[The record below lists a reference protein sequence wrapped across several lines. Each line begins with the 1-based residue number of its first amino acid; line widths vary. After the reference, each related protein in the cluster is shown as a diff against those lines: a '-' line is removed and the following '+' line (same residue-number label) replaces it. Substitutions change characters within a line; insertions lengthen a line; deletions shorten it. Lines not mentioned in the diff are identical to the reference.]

1 MYTTTI
7 SGSGANSSPFHDAA
21 VLPSDHRC
29 QLRRS
34 VFEIAC
40 GVGLPIKLT
49 LEFGTINRSFGLFAK
64 VLVDFDLVIIS
75 PSQMWIE
82 WNSDVL
88 TTVPIK
94 SHLGWRRNHNQM
106 TNFVSKRKEVLCAY
120 EPMVL
125 RSVSVSKWE
134 FRVANSVALNVKF
147 NRGENAP
154 FDEIKEI

>member
-29 QLRRS
+29 QLRRT

-49 LEFGTINRSFGLFAK
+49 LEFGTINQSFGLFAK

-106 TNFVSKRKEVLCAY
+106 TNFVSKRKVLC
-120 EPMVL
+120 VKDDGNFKQ
-125 RSVSVSKWE
+125 S
-134 FRVANSVALNVKF
+134 RVYQSIFKDNN
-147 NRGENAP
+147 
-154 FDEIKEI
+154 